1 MNPEP
6 KSYVER
12 EAHLSGRSKRSIS
25 RDIKV
30 AEGGV
35 PALQAAVEAATV
47 KITDAE
53 RIAGLPAEQQEI
65 EIEKITRRKEQ
76 TQRDETAPAPSSTE
90 SAVTQPVSSPVV
102 LIEVVLK
109 AALQFQ
115 ESIKNGQITESVR
128 VLEVVQQVRNIL
140 NEVTLAVRTKYP
152 MKTAGMV

>member
-1 MNPEP
+1 M
-6 KSYVER
+6 
-12 EAHLSGRSKRSIS
+12 
-25 RDIKV
+25 
-30 AEGGV
+30 

-115 ESIKNGQITESVR
+115 ESIKNPGWCSHSPHQGRLLWVFARSR
-128 VLEVVQQVRNIL
+128 RRWGKAAAQFALHRGCP
-140 NEVTLAVRTKYP
+140 RR
-152 MKTAGMV
+152 